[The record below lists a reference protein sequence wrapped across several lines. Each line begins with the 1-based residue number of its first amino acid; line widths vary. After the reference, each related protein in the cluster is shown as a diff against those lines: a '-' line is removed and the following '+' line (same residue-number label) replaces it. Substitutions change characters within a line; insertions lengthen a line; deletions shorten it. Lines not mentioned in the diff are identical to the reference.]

1 MKLFSV
7 LLLLMLSGTV
17 YGTSILRDS
26 LPYKIKLLGEEV
38 VVYSIEQDKQILE
51 CFEERKFLRLQAVED
66 SSVIESALSALEVC
80 SIANLS
86 NRKLINNYQEQV
98 DLYQHQESLLVR
110 RLVIEKDLNNNLLS
124 KVQVLEK
131 KDKARKTRNTILYT
145 VGGILLAGLLTGI
158 IVKSVL

>member
-1 MKLFSV
+1 
-7 LLLLMLSGTV
+7 MLSGTV